1 MEKGKTIFLDIFR
14 RADKNDDGA
23 ISWEEFVQF
32 FADGVMGKEEMEKL
46 FNDIDTHNTNNIDTG
61 ELCEY
66 FSNHLGEMKEIYSL
80 LNDLNNKVTNVL
92 QSTAQ
97 SYPQKNRTDKFIT
110 RFLMREC
117 INQLTAVQRP
127 LESASDHMDEEA
139 RGDNTDIKPIELR
152 DVLPKPDVIPGRVG
166 RRTKR
171 QISGQT
177 QTSVEGS
184 MTPSALTAQVDR
196 LSDLLDRLEHGV
208 NFKGFVD
215 EDLNAVEEDQYLLQ
229 QRSMEVAKGKEDEF
243 RSALRQY
250 IEDTNGSPGALN
262 VSVRFF
268 KDSGLFTLYEVW
280 ESKDKEKQ
288 YREKK
293 GFDSVFTDLLASGT
307 TATSITFPKAWWL
320 KK

>member
-80 LNDLNNKVTNVL
+80 LDDLNNKVTNVL

-110 RFLMREC
+110 RFLMR
-117 INQLTAVQRP
+117 
-127 LESASDHMDEEA
+127 D
-139 RGDNTDIKPIELR
+139 TDIKPIELR

-307 TATSITFPKAWWL
+307 TATSITFPNYRQCDLVYDKITN
-320 KK
+320 

>member
-46 FNDIDTHNTNNIDTG
+46 FHDIDTHNTNNIDTG

-66 FSNHLGEMKEIYSL
+66 FISHLGEMKEIYSL
-80 LNDLNNKVTNVL
+80 IEDLNSKVTSVL
-92 QSTAQ
+92 QSAAQ
-97 SYPQKNRTDKFIT
+97 SYPEKNRTDKFIT

-117 INQLTAVQRP
+117 VNQLTAVQRP

-139 RGDNTDIKPIELR
+139 RDQNAGIKPIEPR

-171 QISGQT
+171 QISS
-177 QTSVEGS
+177 QTS
-184 MTPSALTAQVDR
+184 TPTDGNPVALTAQVDR
-196 LSDLLDRLEHGV
+196 LAELLDRLEHGV
-208 NFKGFVD
+208 NFKGFID
-215 EDLNAVEEDQYLLQ
+215 EDLNAVEEDQYVIQ
-229 QRSMEVAKGKEDEF
+229 QRSMEVVKGKEEEF
-243 RSALRQY
+243 RTTMRQY
-250 IEDTNGSPGALN
+250 VEDTNNSTGALN

-280 ESKDKEKQ
+280 ESAELEEQ
-288 YREKK
+288 YRGKK
-293 GFDSVFTDLLASGT
+293 AFDSVFTDALVSGVT
-307 TATSITFPKAWWL
+307 LSSITFPKAWWL
-320 KK
+320 KN

>member
-14 RADKNDDGA
+14 RADKNDDGR

-32 FADGVMGKEEMEKL
+32 FADGVIGKEEMEKL

-80 LNDLNNKVTNVL
+80 MEDLNHKVTNVL
-92 QSTAQ
+92 QSTAKT
-97 SYPQKNRTDKFIT
+97 YPEKNRTDKFIT

-117 INQLTAVQRP
+117 IGQLTALQRP

-139 RGDNTDIKPIELR
+139 RAENTDIKPIEPR

-166 RRTKR
+166 RRTKH
-171 QISGQT
+171 QISSQS
-177 QTSVEGS
+177 SVPSEGS
-184 MTPSALTAQVDR
+184 VNPIALTAQVDR

-215 EDLNAVEEDQYLLQ
+215 EDMNATAEDQYILQ
-229 QRSMEVAKGKEDEF
+229 QRNMEVVKGKEEDF
-243 RSALRQY
+243 RTALRQY
-250 IEDTNGSPGALN
+250 VEDTNNAPGALN
-262 VSVRFF
+262 ISVRFF
-268 KDSGLFTLYEVW
+268 KDTGVFTLYEIW
-280 ESKDKEKQ
+280 EAEDKEKQ

-293 GFDSVFTDLLASGT
+293 SFDSVFPGLTSNVSLS
-307 TATSITFPKAWWL
+307 SITFPKIWWL
-320 KK
+320 KQ